1 MFILNDLVEFMSG
14 SPQFRIIETTDNNAP
29 VYNYYTQINLMNDLN
44 GINAEDIESKQIK
57 TYDEVNTLV
66 KGDIIFSLIS
76 GTSSIVSKEHEG
88 YLYTQNYIKISIK
101 ENIDKKFIVYLLN
114 ENKHIKKQLVIGLQ
128 GSTVLKYTLKQIKDL
143 QIPALPELETQKL
156 IGSIYFKQ
164 MKLSAVRNRKNKL
177 EQIIILNKLEEASK
191 NDRISI

>member
-1 MFILNDLVEFMSG
+1 MFILNDLVDFVSG
-14 SPQFRIIETTDNNAP
+14 SPQFRIMETTDYNAP
-29 VYNYYTQINLMNDLN
+29 VYNYYTQTNLINDLD
-44 GINAEDIESKQIK
+44 GINTADSENKQIR
-57 TYDEVNTLV
+57 TYDEVNTLE
-66 KGDIIFSLIS
+66 KGDVIFSLIS

-114 ENKHIKKQLVIGLQ
+114 ENKHIKKQLVMGLQ

-143 QIPALPELETQKL
+143 HIPDLPELKTQKL

-164 MKLSAVRNRKNKL
+164 MKLSALRNRKNKL
-177 EQIIILNKLEEASK
+177 EQIIILNKLEEVSK
-191 NDRISI
+191 ND